1 MTTTYENLPVTT
13 NTIASMIVP
22 TGGFSQTTIPDLVID
37 VDGDGINDVTISGG
51 GAAGISEEQLLTM
64 IKGIVKTL
72 DLSAEKKAKLLKI
85 IRKIEQ
91 ELAKEFSNEHAEEVR
106 TDLVSLKL
114 LKTIEQY
121 EKKNILPKSEADE
134 LRTII
139 QHIRASGEG
148 MFRFHDKK
156 PKFNTWTQED
166 QDRRWWG
173 R

>member
-1 MTTTYENLPVTT
+1 
-13 NTIASMIVP
+13 MIIL
-22 TGGFSQTTIPDLVID
+22 TGGFTQTTIPDLVID

-51 GAAGISEEQLLTM
+51 GAAGISEEQLLAM

-72 DLSAEKKAKLLKI
+72 DISAEKKSKLLKI

-91 ELAKEFSNEHAEEVR
+91 ELAKERPNEHAEDIR

-121 EKKNILPKSEADE
+121 EKKNILTKSEADE
-134 LRTII
+134 LRIII

-148 MFRFHDKK
+148 MFHFPDKK
-156 PKFNTWTQED
+156 PGFNTWTQED
-166 QDRRWWG
+166 QDRRWWRNWRMKWG